1 MSGDERESGERP
13 RRSWREI
20 DQMRDGTRRR
30 DEHSRPLG
38 KVAQARVRFAT
49 EAYLK
54 DADKIFDDRA
64 GGEEGERLAKTVRDA
79 HGTPG
84 LAEACRA
91 YRAALGMPS
100 NRSLLTLFLD
110 SDDHEL
116 VLAGLDALSGAQ
128 RQAGLE
134 VSAGLK
140 SQLRVLAQ
148 GFDDAVAEAAE
159 ELLERL

>member
-1 MSGDERESGERP
+1 MSGDARESGERP

-30 DEHSRPLG
+30 DEHSRPLS
-38 KVAQARVRFAT
+38 KVAQ
-49 EAYLK
+49 
-54 DADKIFDDRA
+54 
-64 GGEEGERLAKTVRDA
+64 
-79 HGTPG
+79 
-84 LAEACRA
+84 ACRA
-91 YRAALGMPS
+91 YREALGMPS

-110 SDDHEL
+110 SDDQEL

-159 ELLERL
+159 ELLERRCTPICVGCFPRLLA